1 MSKIDESKL
10 RTGLKDPSAPLVVPT
25 PDEPQP
31 DEQSLGYGAV
41 TLPTGHRDFLWKVH
55 SYTNDYI
62 RFSDAKSGVVIGFAV
77 ATLGALYATGAFA
90 TIRATTPGDWSAL
103 DQTLLA
109 AVAFLVA
116 GALAAAWSMRPRLD
130 DKQRAASSSGR
141 ASARTTPPRSSISRI
156 RVSRRPTSTR
166 TWLSIFTRCPR
177 SPVRSSIGVL
187 WAYYA
192 AWREGCSQA
201 YAFWSGNP
209 AFWQAIA
216 AVAVDIRL
224 ARYARGHHLSRAAES
239 QRRLGIIGD
248 AKRRLL
254 KR

>member
-10 RTGLKDPSAPLVVPT
+10 RTGLKDPPAPLVVPT

-62 RFSDAKSGVVIGFAV
+62 RFSDAKSGVVIGFAA

-103 DQTLLA
+103 DKTLLA

-130 DKQRAASSSGR
+130 DKQPRGFVFWESVRAHDSASEFHLAYSRQSE
-141 ASARTTPPRSSISRI
+141 ADLDAHLAEHLYALSTITSKKFYWSA
-156 RVSRRPTSTR
+156 
-166 TWLSIFTRCPR
+166 W
-177 SPVRSSIGVL
+177 GVL
-187 WAYYA
+187 CGMAGGLLA
-192 AWREGCSQA
+192 G
-201 YAFWSGNP
+201 
-209 AFWQAIA
+209 
-216 AVAVDIRL
+216 IRIL
-224 ARYARGHHLSRAAES
+224 VG
-239 QRRLGIIGD
+239 
-248 AKRRLL
+248 
-254 KR
+254 